1 MIYAMFFVFVK
12 YHDAYSTEQA
22 DQIADHI
29 LDRLVKQME
38 QRSFTTRETRHAIAR
53 KLSFV

>member
-38 QRSFTTRETRHAIAR
+38 QRSFTTRETRHVIAR